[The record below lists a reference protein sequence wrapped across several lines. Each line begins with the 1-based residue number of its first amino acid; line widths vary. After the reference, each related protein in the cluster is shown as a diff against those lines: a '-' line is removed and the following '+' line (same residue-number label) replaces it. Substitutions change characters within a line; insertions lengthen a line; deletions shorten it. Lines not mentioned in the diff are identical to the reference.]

1 MRKTDSFSDGGRDME
16 DRVIAINRCS
26 KVVKGGRRFSFGALI
41 VVGDRAGRVGVGMGK
56 ANEVADAIR
65 KGKTAAERNMFF
77 VKMRE
82 QSIPH
87 EIIGE
92 FSGARVLLR
101 PAAPG
106 TGVIAGGATRAI
118 LELSGIHDV
127 LAKSLGSANALN
139 VTRATVKALQ
149 ALRTKD
155 EVQALRKSE
164 RTTVWS

>member
-1 MRKTDSFSDGGRDME
+1 MRKMESFSDGGREME
-16 DRVIAINRCS
+16 DRVLSINRCS

-41 VVGDRAGRVGVGMGK
+41 VVGDRAGRVGVGLGK

-77 VKMRE
+77 VKMRD

-87 EIIGE
+87 EIVGV

-139 VTRATVKALQ
+139 VTRATVRALQ
-149 ALRTKD
+149 ALRTKE
-155 EVQALRKSE
+155 EVQALRKSK
-164 RTTVWS
+164 RTTIWS